1 MRTTGKTVG
10 VEPIRQFRAAPV
22 GLLADFSGGS
32 GVRKDSARPLSDSA
46 KVLRRLAFAFVALAL
61 AGCSRSGAHWG
72 TPGEVR
78 YAFRGDIWTLNP
90 LLAFSQRLIDLTQIY
105 CQPLV
110 AVGPDDRAQPLLITE
125 IPTVANGGVSRDG
138 LTITYHL
145 RRDVRFAD
153 GVPFTS
159 KDVAFT
165 YRAIVDPRN
174 PVTEVAPYKRIASL
188 ETPDP
193 YPVRVRLKAPWSGAV
208 RELFAESDY
217 IYGILPAHAFG
228 GNTDITHAKWNEKP
242 FGTGPFYVT
251 QWKRGD
257 RVVLERNPY
266 SWQSPKLR
274 RIVMKIMPDQN
285 AALVALRAHAV
296 DLTDITYP
304 QIAQV
309 KAEPGIALVGVPR
322 NETDELELQT
332 QRPAMRDLRVRRA
345 IAAAVDRAAIA
356 RSAFFGYAPLA
367 TTEIPPLFPEHDA
380 SIPQLRYDP
389 QAARALV
396 AAHGP
401 MAPLVIVFSAA
412 DATERTIATLVQA
425 DLAHAGIAARLRG
438 YEPSLLYGPA
448 AEGGIYY
455 GGRFDIA
462 VTGWFGGLD
471 PEASEAWTCV
481 NRAPNGPNLARWCD
495 ARYDA
500 AYAAQQL
507 EMNPVRRAV
516 QFAIMQ
522 QRMRAELPSI
532 FLVNRTEFEALNPAL
547 HGFAPNMIYNFS
559 QTQAWDLR

>member
-1 MRTTGKTVG
+1 M
-10 VEPIRQFRAAPV
+10 
-22 GLLADFSGGS
+22 L
-32 GVRKDSARPLSDSA
+32 RK
-46 KVLRRLAFAFVALAL
+46 VALAL
-61 AGCSRSGAHWG
+61 IALAVAGCSRSGAHWG

-110 AVGPDDRAQPLLITE
+110 AVGPDDRAQPLLVTE
-125 IPTVANGGVSRDG
+125 IPTRENGGVSADG

-145 RRDVRFAD
+145 RHGIRFAD

-165 YRAIVDPRN
+165 YRAVIDPRN
-174 PVTEVAPYKRIASL
+174 PVTEVAPYQRIAAL

-193 YPVRVRLKAPWSGAV
+193 YTVRIRLKSPWAGAV

-228 GNTDITHAKWNEKP
+228 GNTDITHAAWNQHP
-242 FGTGPFYVT
+242 FGTGPFRVT
-251 QWKRGD
+251 EWKRGD
-257 RVVLERNPY
+257 EVVLERNPY

-274 RIVMKIMPDQN
+274 RIVMKIIPDQN
-285 AALVALRAHAV
+285 AALVAMRAHAI
-296 DLTDITYP
+296 DLSDITYA

-309 KAEPGIALVGVPR
+309 KSAHDLALVAIPR

-332 QRPAMRDLRVRRA
+332 ERPAMRDPRVRRA
-345 IAAAVDRAAIA
+345 VAAAIDRAAIA
-356 RSAFFGYAPLA
+356 RSAFFGYAPVA

-380 SIPQLRYDP
+380 SIAPIRYDP
-389 QAARALV
+389 QAARALA
-396 AAHGP
+396 AAHGA
-401 MAPLVIVFSAA
+401 MAPLEIVYSSA
-412 DATERTIATLVQA
+412 DQTEREIATMVQA
-425 DLAHAGIAARLRG
+425 DLSRAGIAARLHA
-438 YEPSLLYGPA
+438 YAPSLLYGA
-448 AEGGIYY
+448 AASGGIYY

-471 PEASEAWTCV
+471 PESSEAWICA

-500 AYAAQQL
+500 AFRAQQL
-507 EMNPVRRAV
+507 ATNAAVRTRD
-516 QFAIMQ
+516 FATMQ
-522 QRMRAELPSI
+522 AEIREQLPTVV
-532 FLVNRTEFEALNPAL
+532 LVNRTEFAARNPGL
-547 HGFAPNMIYNFS
+547 RGFAPNMLYDFS
-559 QTQAWDLR
+559 QTQDWELR